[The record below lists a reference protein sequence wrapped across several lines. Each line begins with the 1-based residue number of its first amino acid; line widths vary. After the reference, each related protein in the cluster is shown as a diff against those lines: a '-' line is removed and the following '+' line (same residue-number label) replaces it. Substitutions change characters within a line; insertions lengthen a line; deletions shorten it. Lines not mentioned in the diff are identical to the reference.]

1 LSIYHVVLLCL
12 TTVFC
17 FCSNTAAGEYRDFAR
32 LQRIISAE
40 HAKLYLLILPTLPG
54 FDLKEPPLE
63 DSDYEDYDSEDE
75 DMDQLERALRV
86 VTDLSENGYDLDG
99 LTLEFGDSEDGG
111 DSSDDE
117 GDL

>member
-1 LSIYHVVLLCL
+1 M
-12 TTVFC
+12 
-17 FCSNTAAGEYRDFAR
+17 CSLPGEYRDFAR

-63 DSDYEDYDSEDE
+63 DSDYEDYDSDE
-75 DMDQLERALRV
+75 ESMDQLERAMRV
-86 VTDLSENGYDLDG
+86 VSDLSENGYDLDG
-99 LTLEFGDSEDGG
+99 LTLEFGDLLEEGDGD